1 MKRIPSS
8 QLLDQLATDT
18 KQIIL
23 TLHYLQQEDPGLLQQ
38 QPGTGKWSVAQVI
51 EHLNSY
57 GRYYLP
63 LIRKALDGHSF
74 AANAFFTPGWLGD
87 YFTRSML
94 PKADGRVT
102 HKMQAPKDHRPSPQV
117 DIHTVL
123 HEFMAQERLLL
134 ELLQQARTTDIN
146 KIRIPISIA
155 RFITLKLGDTFR
167 FLIAHHQRHFVQV
180 ANTLEAVRKD
190 PGNTFSKAGLAL

>member
-1 MKRIPSS
+1 MQSN
-8 QLLDQLATDT
+8 QLLDQLETDT

-23 TLHYLQQEDPGLLQQ
+23 TLHYLLQEDPGVLLQQ
-38 QPGTGKWSVAQVI
+38 PATGKWSVAQVV

-63 LIRKALDGHSF
+63 LIQQALNNPSY
-74 AANAFFTPGWLGD
+74 AANASFTPGWLGD

-94 PKADGRVT
+94 PAADGRIT
-102 HKMQAPKDHRPSPQV
+102 HKMQAPKNHRPSPHV
-117 DIHTVL
+117 DSFTVL
-123 HEFMAQERLLL
+123 QEFMAQEKLLL
-134 ELLQQARTTDIN
+134 ELLHQARTTDLN

-155 RFITLKLGDTFR
+155 RFIKLKLGDTFR

-180 ANTLEAVRKD
+180 TNTLTAVR
-190 PGNTFSKAGLAL
+190 GNHGYTFPSSSFVA